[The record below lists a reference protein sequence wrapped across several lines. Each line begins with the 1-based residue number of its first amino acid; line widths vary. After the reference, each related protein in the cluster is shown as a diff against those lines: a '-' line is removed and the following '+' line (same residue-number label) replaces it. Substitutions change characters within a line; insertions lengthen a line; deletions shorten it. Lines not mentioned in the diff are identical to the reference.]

1 MGEAFDKVAR
11 LLGISAI
18 PGGPHLERLAAKAV
32 PEDLKRYKGQLML
45 PLRRDTTSCNFSFRC
60 VISALFLPCSSSV

>member
-11 LLGISAI
+11 LLGITAI

-60 VISALFLPCSSSV
+60 VIFWRGF